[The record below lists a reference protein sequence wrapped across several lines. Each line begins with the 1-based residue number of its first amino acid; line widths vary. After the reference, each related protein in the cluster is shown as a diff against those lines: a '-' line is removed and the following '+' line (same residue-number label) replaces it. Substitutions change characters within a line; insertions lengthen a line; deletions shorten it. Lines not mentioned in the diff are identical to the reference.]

1 MSRSLVRGLV
11 RWIVVALLLGQLAIA
26 AYACPALRANA
37 ADVGQRSTVAVDG
50 AKSTAHEVV
59 LTDDGATIGTLD
71 ADSPNLCAEHCKHGQ
86 QSDQTSSV
94 SVPATVPLALF
105 ENNPP
110 RLVESRLR
118 PTASAVSALV
128 SACPPHA
135 ILHCVRRS

>member
-1 MSRSLVRGLV
+1 MSHSFVRGLV
-11 RWIVVALLLGQLAIA
+11 RWVVVALLLGQLAVA
-26 AYACPALRANA
+26 SYACPALRAIP
-37 ADVGQRSTVAVDG
+37 ADAGQRSAVDVACEMEAEDALVLADSG
-50 AKSTAHEVV
+50 API
-59 LTDDGATIGTLD
+59 DTLD
-71 ADSPNLCAEHCKHGQ
+71 ADSPNLCAEHCKYGQ

-94 SVPATVPLALF
+94 NVPVAVPLAPF

-118 PTASAVSALV
+118 PTATAVSALV

>member
-11 RWIVVALLLGQLAIA
+11 RWIVVTLLLGQLAIA
-26 AYACPALRANA
+26 AYACPALRANTE
-37 ADVGQRSTVAVDG
+37 DVGQRSTVTVDS
-50 AKSTAHEVV
+50 AMSVDDEVV
-59 LTDDGATIGTLD
+59 RADCGALIGALD
-71 ADSPNLCAEHCKHGQ
+71 ADSPNLCAEHCTYGQ
-86 QSDQTSSV
+86 QSDQTSGV
-94 SVPATVPLALF
+94 NVPVAVPLAPL

-118 PTASAVSALV
+118 PSASSVSALV

>member
-1 MSRSLVRGLV
+1 MSHSFVRGLV
-11 RWIVVALLLGQLAIA
+11 RWIVVALLLGQFAVA
-26 AYACPALRANA
+26 SYACPALRAIT
-37 ADVGQRSTVAVDG
+37 ADVGLRSVVDVAD
-50 AKSTAHEVV
+50 AMPADDAVV
-59 LTDDGATIGTLD
+59 LADSGTLIGSLD
-71 ADSPNLCAEHCKHGQ
+71 AGSPGLCAEHCKNSP

-94 SVPATVPLALF
+94 SVPVALPLLPF

-118 PTASAVSALV
+118 PMATTVSALV

>member
-11 RWIVVALLLGQLAIA
+11 RWIVVTLLLGQLAIA
-26 AYACPALRANA
+26 AYACPALRAITT
-37 ADVGQRSTVAVDG
+37 DVGQRSAVVVDS
-50 AKSTAHEVV
+50 AMSTTHEVV
-59 LTDDGATIGTLD
+59 LTDGGATIGTLD
-71 ADSPNLCAEHCKHGQ
+71 ADSPNLCAEHCKVGQ

-94 SVPATVPLALF
+94 NVPVAVPLAPF

-110 RLVESRLR
+110 RLAQSRLR
-118 PTASAVSALV
+118 PTASSVNALV

>member
-1 MSRSLVRGLV
+1 MSHLFVRGLV
-11 RWIVVALLLGQLAIA
+11 RWVVVSLLLAQLAVT
-26 AYACPALRANA
+26 AYACPTLRAIP
-37 ADVGQRSTVAVDG
+37 ADVGQRSAVDLGCEMSEEQAVVRVDSG
-50 AKSTAHEVV
+50 AP
-59 LTDDGATIGTLD
+59 IGTLD
-71 ADSPNLCAEHCKHGQ
+71 ADAPNLCAEHCKYGQ

-94 SVPATVPLALF
+94 NVPVAVPLAPF
-105 ENNPP
+105 ENIPP